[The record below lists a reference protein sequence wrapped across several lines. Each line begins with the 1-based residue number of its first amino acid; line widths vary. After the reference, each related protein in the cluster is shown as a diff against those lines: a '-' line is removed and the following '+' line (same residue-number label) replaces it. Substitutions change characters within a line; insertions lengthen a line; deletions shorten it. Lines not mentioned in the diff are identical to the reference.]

1 MSRYYV
7 REIERDWQPIE
18 AENVE
23 AAAERYVAEYTE
35 PADGSNYWIDLVV
48 ARAGGRVLFPPNGEG
63 FGRGVTR
70 PPPRRHRAVPDSYR
84 FAAGRS
90 DCGAGN
96 RTPHSTLFVAHST
109 PAHREGDVNR
119 SGKRVRH

>member
-1 MSRYYV
+1 MKPPAAHGGKPRSGRNAGAQPGDDKAVSRYYV

-48 ARAGGRVLFPPNGEG
+48 RGPEGEFFFPRTARGAGGW
-63 FGRGVTR
+63 
-70 PPPRRHRAVPDSYR
+70 
-84 FAAGRS
+84 
-90 DCGAGN
+90 
-96 RTPHSTLFVAHST
+96 
-109 PAHREGDVNR
+109 
-119 SGKRVRH
+119 

>member
-48 ARAGGRVLFPPNGEG
+48 RGPEGEFFFPRTARGSGGG
-63 FGRGVTR
+63 
-70 PPPRRHRAVPDSYR
+70 
-84 FAAGRS
+84 
-90 DCGAGN
+90 
-96 RTPHSTLFVAHST
+96 
-109 PAHREGDVNR
+109 
-119 SGKRVRH
+119 